1 MYHRSEGRFDDFED
15 TYGKSDN
22 INGFS
27 KVKIFIGTKGEC

>member
-1 MYHRSEGRFDDFED
+1 MHHRSEGTMFED